1 MTYKIGSAR
10 SDERGR
16 YQGGQKG
23 DQKQIGT
30 PDTKG
35 ELSIQDFY
43 VHSKGWNVIRHP
55 DAKIRAKIG
64 ERMEAAC
71 SNKNIG
77 YSQSDRYGIIKNG
90 INTKT
95 PCNADCSS
103 TVRQCVKEAT
113 GKDPGDFNTAS
124 EATVLK
130 KAGFEIIE
138 YKAGMKLYKGDI
150 LVTKTKGHTVIVTKG
165 EPEKKKDPKK
175 YPKYT
180 GSSLSIVNALQA
192 VGETDTGMKHRKK
205 IAVANNIEGYTGTT
219 AQNNKLLQ
227 LIKAGK
233 LIKA

>member
-10 SDERGR
+10 SDERGK
-16 YQGGQKG
+16 YSGGKPG
-23 DQKQIGT
+23 DQKQTNT

-35 ELSIQDFY
+35 ELSVQDFY
-43 VHSKGWNVIRHP
+43 VHSKGWMVLRYP
-55 DAKIRAKIG
+55 DAKIRVKIG

-77 YSQSDRYGIIKNG
+77 YSQPDRYGIIKYG
-90 INTKT
+90 IDTIT
-95 PCNADCSS
+95 PCNGDCSS

-124 EATVLK
+124 EASALK
-130 KAGFEIIE
+130 KAGFELIE

-150 LVTKTKGHTVIVTKG
+150 LVTKTKGHTVIVTEG
-165 EPEKKKDPKK
+165 EPEKKRTVKT
-175 YPKYT
+175 YPKYI
-180 GSSLSIVNALQA
+180 GSSLSIVDGLHA

-205 IAVANNIEGYTGTT
+205 IAAANNIEQYTGTT

-227 LIKAGK
+227 LLKAGK

>member
-1 MTYKIGSAR
+1 MYKIGSAR
-10 SDERGR
+10 SDERGK
-16 YQGGQKG
+16 YSGGKPG
-23 DQKQIGT
+23 DQKQTTT
-30 PDTKG
+30 PDNKG
-35 ELSIQDFY
+35 EVSLQDFY
-43 VHSKGWNVIRHP
+43 VHSKGWTIIRHP
-55 DAKIRAKIG
+55 DSKIRAKIG
-64 ERMEAAC
+64 ERMIAAC

-90 INTKT
+90 IDAKI

-103 TVRQCVKEAT
+103 TVRECVKEAT

-124 EATVLK
+124 EAAALK

-138 YKAGMKLYKGDI
+138 YKAGAKLYKGDI
-150 LVTKTKGHTVIVTKG
+150 LVTKTKGHTVIVTEG
-165 EPEKKKDPKK
+165 EPEKERKKKT

-180 GSSLSIVNALQA
+180 GSSLSIVDALQA
-192 VGETDTGMKHRKK
+192 VGETDTGMKHRKA
-205 IAVANNIEGYTGTT
+205 IAQANNIGGYTGTT